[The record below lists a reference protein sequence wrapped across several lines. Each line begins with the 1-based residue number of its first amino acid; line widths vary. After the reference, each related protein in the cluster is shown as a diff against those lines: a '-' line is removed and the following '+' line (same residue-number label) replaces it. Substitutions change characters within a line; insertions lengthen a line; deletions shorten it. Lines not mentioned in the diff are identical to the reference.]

1 MSEMAHLKW
10 EGMGTQL
17 EVIVGP
23 SDQGENPERAAQ
35 EVRELWNQFALTGS
49 RFDSDSEIERLNR
62 NPSEKVK
69 ISPMLERM
77 LRSALKA
84 AEDSDGLLD
93 PTLSPQLRDIG
104 YAESWDD
111 KRHLEIQD
119 ALQLNPPQR
128 TGKPNPDSRWSE
140 IEMGDGWV
148 RRPAGLEL
156 EIGGTGKGLASDMAA
171 EMLGDRFRYW
181 TVNCGGDLRSGG
193 SKHFSQEVEIRHP
206 QTSEI
211 IGELWL
217 SGAIATSGITR
228 RIWLD
233 TEGNPM
239 HHLLDPKS
247 GMPVWSGLLQV
258 SAAAPTCAEAE
269 RLASQALMQ
278 GKDKARKLLSN
289 YGGII
294 VDQHGNTEQIE
305 GRPRISAK
313 QLKEVY
319 A

>member
-23 SDQGENPERAAQ
+23 SDQGEDPEKAAQ
-35 EVRELWNQFALTGS
+35 AVRRLWDDFALTGS
-49 RFDSDSEIERLNR
+49 RFDANSEIERLNR
-62 NPSEKVK
+62 NPEGEVE
-69 ISPMLERM
+69 ISPMLQRM
-77 LRSALKA
+77 LGSALKVA
-84 AEDSDGLLD
+84 QDSGGLLD
-93 PTLSPQLRDIG
+93 PTLSPKLRDIG

-119 ALQLNPPQR
+119 ALQLNPPER
-128 TGKPNPDSRWSE
+128 TGEPNPNSRWRE
-140 IEMGDGWV
+140 VEVGDGWV

-156 EIGGTGKGLASDMAA
+156 EIGGTGKGLAADMAG
-171 EMLGDRFRYW
+171 EMLGNRFRYW

-206 QTSEI
+206 QTEEI

-233 TEGNPM
+233 PEGNPM
-239 HHLLDPKS
+239 HHLLDPRS

-278 GKDKARKLLSN
+278 GRAKARELLSRH
-289 YGGII
+289 GGII
-294 VDQHGNTEQIE
+294 VDKRGNTEQIE
-305 GRPRISAK
+305 GRPRISANK
-313 QLKEVY
+313 LKEVY